1 MDEIYVY
8 SLTRLRPALPP
19 PQPPQ
24 LPAESGA
31 WVYQPRHVIQHAL
44 ACASAGKVPVF
55 DTERCLALLGVH
67 AFFDC
72 MWRELLAA
80 ASMGN
85 MEISQR
91 FATFVLSPTS
101 GPTTESLNNVPPL
114 LPIFLHAYVP
124 SLLTMIDGQVPTD
137 QNLSIQL
144 LSAIAVSSLTFA
156 VNFER
161 ALLKPMEGI
170 GSRDIKV
177 HNLPCS
183 AMARRL
189 RLDLR
194 KAKGPS
200 ALALFQKLSA
210 SSSFVSTFPT
220 L

>member
-1 MDEIYVY
+1 MPTIWYVCMY
-8 SLTRLRPALPP
+8 KLTSSGTAPP
-19 PQPPQ
+19 LQTSAQP
-24 LPAESGA
+24 GA
-31 WVYQPRHVIQHAL
+31 WIHQPRNMIRHAL
-44 ACASAGKVPVF
+44 ASANAGKVPVF
-55 DTERCLALLGVH
+55 DIERCLVILGVR
-67 AFFDC
+67 AFLDH

-80 ASMGN
+80 ASMGK
-85 MEISQR
+85 MEICRR

-101 GPTTESLNNVPPL
+101 GPTTESPNNVPPL

-124 SLLTMIDGQVPTD
+124 SLLILIDGQAPSE
-137 QNLSIQL
+137 QGLSVQL
-144 LSAIAVSSLTFA
+144 LSAIVVSALTFA

-170 GSRDIKV
+170 GSRDVKV

-200 ALALFQKLSA
+200 GLALFQKLSA

>member
-1 MDEIYVY
+1 VH
-8 SLTRLRPALPP
+8 SLNSLLRPVLPP
-19 PQPPQ
+19 QVSV
-24 LPAESGA
+24 ESGS
-31 WVYQPRHVIQHAL
+31 WVFQPRNMIRNAL
-44 ACASAGKVPVF
+44 TSASAGKVPVF
-55 DTERCLALLGVH
+55 DTERCLVILGVR

-80 ASMGN
+80 ASMGK
-85 MEISQR
+85 MEICQR

-124 SLLTMIDGQVPTD
+124 ALLTMLDGQVPSD

-144 LSAIAVSSLTFA
+144 LSAIVVSALTFA

-170 GSRDIKV
+170 GGRDVKV

-194 KAKGPS
+194 KVTGPS

-210 SSSFVSTFPT
+210 SPSFVSTFPT